1 MLTSLWTIVVL
12 VPVADT
18 SGVANWPQF
27 RGPGANGHSEARD
40 LPRTWDET
48 HNVVWKSRIHGRG
61 WSSPVIW
68 ESQVWL
74 TSATEDGRQLFA
86 VCVDRDTGE
95 VLHNIRV
102 FEVET
107 PEHIAVV
114 NSYASP
120 TSAVEKGR
128 VYVHYGTYGTAC
140 LDTETG
146 RIVWARRDLNCDH
159 HEGPGSSLML
169 FDKLLILHVDG
180 RDVQYVVA
188 LDKTTGRTVWKT
200 DRSIDYTQYNENFR
214 KAFCTPIVIDWQGRK
229 ELVSP
234 GAKAV
239 MAYDPY
245 SGKELWKVLYNGW
258 SVTPRPL
265 FGHGLLFVVTDFV
278 HPELW
283 AIRPGGNGDVSETN
297 VAWRL
302 RKSIPKAPSLLLVG
316 DLLFFVN
323 DIGVAQCVEAKT
335 GRVVWTE
342 RIGGKHWASPVF
354 ADGCIYL
361 VNRDGVVTVI
371 EPSRTF
377 RRIAVNPMNE
387 ECMASPAIA
396 GRAIFLRTA
405 TSLYR
410 LEKPLDDG

>member
-1 MLTSLWTIVVL
+1 MSRSLWTIVVL
-12 VPVADT
+12 LPFADT
-18 SGVANWPQF
+18 SGAADWPQF

-40 LPRTWDET
+40 LPRSWDGT
-48 HNVVWKSRIHGRG
+48 HNVAWKSRIHGRG

-74 TSATEDGRQLFA
+74 TTATEDGRQLSA
-86 VCVDRDTGE
+86 VCVDRDTGKI
-95 VLHNIRV
+95 LHDIRV
-102 FEVET
+102 FEVEN
-107 PEHIAVV
+107 PEHIAAV

-140 LDTETG
+140 LDTKTG

-169 FDKLLILHVDG
+169 FDKLLIFHVDG

-200 DRSIDYTQYNENFR
+200 DRSIDYAQYNENFR
-214 KAFCTPIVIDWQGRK
+214 KAFCTPIVIDWHGRK

-245 SGKELWKVLYNGW
+245 SGKELWKVRYNGW

-265 FGHGLLFVVTDFV
+265 FGNGLLFVVTDYV
-278 HPELW
+278 RPELW

-302 RKSIPKAPSLLLVG
+302 RKSIPKAPSLLLIG

-323 DIGVAQCVEAKT
+323 DDGVAQCVEANT
-335 GRVVWTE
+335 GSVVWTE
-342 RIGGKHWASPVF
+342 RIDGKHWASPVF
-354 ADGCIYL
+354 ADGCIYF

-377 RRIAVNPMNE
+377 RHVAVNRMNE

>member
-1 MLTSLWTIVVL
+1 
-12 VPVADT
+12 
-18 SGVANWPQF
+18 
-27 RGPGANGHSEARD
+27 
-40 LPRTWDET
+40 
-48 HNVVWKSRIHGRG
+48 
-61 WSSPVIW
+61 
-68 ESQVWL
+68 
-74 TSATEDGRQLFA
+74 LFA

-95 VLHNIRV
+95 ILHDIRV
-102 FEVET
+102 FEVEN

-140 LDTETG
+140 LDTKTG

-188 LDKTTGRTVWKT
+188 LDKTTGQTVWKT
-200 DRSIDYTQYNENFR
+200 DRSLDFTQYNENFR

-239 MAYDPY
+239 MAYDPH

-265 FGHGLLFVVTDFV
+265 FGHGLLFVVTDYV
-278 HPELW
+278 RPELW

-297 VAWRL
+297 VVWKL
-302 RKSIPKAPSLLLVG
+302 RKSIPKAPSLLLIG

-323 DIGVAQCVEAKT
+323 DDGVAQCIEAKT
-335 GRVVWTE
+335 GHIFWTE

-354 ADGCIYL
+354 ADGCIYFID
-361 VNRDGVVTVI
+361 RDGVVTMI

-377 RRIAVNPMNE
+377 RRIGVNQMNE